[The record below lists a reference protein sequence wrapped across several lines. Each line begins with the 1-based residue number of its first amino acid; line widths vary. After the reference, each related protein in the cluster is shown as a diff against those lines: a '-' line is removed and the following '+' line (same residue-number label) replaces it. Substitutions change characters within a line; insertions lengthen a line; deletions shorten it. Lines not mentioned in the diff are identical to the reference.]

1 MAIHGFSSYRLKYC
15 FEPLDN
21 VAAAVRARDDK
32 GRWQPAERPSERLDL
47 YESNAWQRIN
57 VIVT

>member
-1 MAIHGFSSYRLKYC
+1 
-15 FEPLDN
+15 